1 MARDATWPGQL
12 EAPAANQTQNQPSTL
27 HMKTGHAIAIAMLS
41 AAILGG
47 LLALLPPQWWPAVPK
62 ALAALGVVC
71 GLYGVLQIR

>member
-1 MARDATWPGQL
+1 
-12 EAPAANQTQNQPSTL
+12 
-27 HMKTGHAIAIAMLS
+27 MKTGHAIAIAMLS

-62 ALAALGVVC
+62 ALAALGVAC